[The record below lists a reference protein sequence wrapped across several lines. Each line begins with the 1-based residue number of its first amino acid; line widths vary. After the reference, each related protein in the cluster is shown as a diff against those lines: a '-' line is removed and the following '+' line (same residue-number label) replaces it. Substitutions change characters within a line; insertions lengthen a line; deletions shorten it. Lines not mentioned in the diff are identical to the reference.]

1 MAWAAAWLQFGG
13 DGVAS
18 LFVGR
23 VVVEFEKV
31 GALTV
36 NTFVVMSFKHHTLLT
51 RGGMAPTVRC
61 VDWAAVYAM

>member
-1 MAWAAAWLQFGG
+1 MAWGAAWLEFCG
-13 DGVAS
+13 DGVAC

-23 VVVEFEKV
+23 VVVEFENV

-51 RGGMAPTVRC
+51 RGGVASTVRC